1 MQSFKISSWNW
12 GRNNWNVTCRIFFL
26 LNWLYSS
33 CVHGKLSY
41 QWCQE
46 KNYLHIQ
53 FFLLVNVACRLLRAA
68 WWCTHS
74 FTSSAKWLC
83 QQPLW
88 INVKANA
95 YSELKGFFVAARQ
108 RKRKTDREKE
118 TEWERERRY
127 GVHGCGSWLTGC
139 SFDCS
144 FIMPMPGAGTFKE
157 LCHKLTLDRMC
168 FSCFWQWHVA
178 CCMLHIACCSFWA
191 LLIYIELTAAC
202 FSLGAWLPLRFTHR
216 SRGVCVICRYC
227 SSNSC
232 K

>member
-1 MQSFKISSWNW
+1 MQHFPSVKLILFIICARQIILSMMSSEQ
-12 GRNNWNVTCRIFFL
+12 FSA
-26 LNWLYSS
+26 YSVFYWRTS
-33 CVHGKLSY
+33 
-41 QWCQE
+41 
-46 KNYLHIQ
+46 
-53 FFLLVNVACRLLRAA
+53 VACLLPRAA

-88 INVKANA
+88 INVKQM
-95 YSELKGFFVAARQ
+95 RIQ
-108 RKRKTDREKE
+108 RWKDFSLPAGQRKTDRERDSK
-118 TEWERERRY
+118 RKRRN
-127 GVHGCGSWLTGC
+127 VWVWQLAGC

-178 CCMLHIACCSFWA
+178 GCMLHIACCSFWA
-191 LLIYIELTAAC
+191 LLIYIKLTAAC
-202 FSLGAWLPLRFTHR
+202 FSLGSAAVVSCACLLLSTSCTPR
-216 SRGVCVICRYC
+216 SRGECVICRCC